1 MHNYLLVVQK
11 TDFGGWLACHQTLLL
26 QLLQLLLLLQQL
38 PLLGRGIG
46 SQLLDGA
53 DDDKAGLGSA
63 LARLRLERYP
73 LHP

>member
-11 TDFGGWLACHQTLLL
+11 TDFGGWLACHQTLL